1 MNTDCRYNCPLP
13 PRAAG
18 GPGHAVWPSLL
29 WRRANRRYH
38 GWQWPTYSLSQVE
51 NLVEIRSFVREEAT
65 ALGATEEAICDLEL
79 ADGEAACN
87 SIALG

>member
-1 MNTDCRYNCPLP
+1 MRFGP
-13 PRAAG
+13 PCFD
-18 GPGHAVWPSLL
+18 AVS
-29 WRRANRRYH
+29 NRRYH

-51 NLVEIRSFVREEAT
+51 NLAEIRSFVREEAT